1 MSAVSSLFPLANLT
15 LVHSYFAVTVTVTVS
30 CAANFQE
37 LGLNVG
43 LMKDKKKIKR
53 QSEGQVDD
61 GFQEVA

>member
-1 MSAVSSLFPLANLT
+1 MSPVSSLFPLANLT
-15 LVHSYFAVTVTVTVS
+15 LVHSYFAVTVTVP